1 MNKTEKEKFDIFNMS
16 VREKTLLTL
25 GFTSSLLIIIL
36 IVSYFIPLDSIKTN
50 FAIMNQF
57 PSLEHIFGTDWL
69 GRDMLTVTIKGL
81 GLSIFIGF
89 IASVLSAIIATIM
102 GLLSGINDYAD
113 TVVTWLID
121 FFLSIPHILFI
132 ILISI
137 GVGGGAFGVIT
148 GVMLTHW
155 TSLSR
160 IIRAEIKQ
168 LNTMEYIKVAEQ
180 MGKSK
185 YWIATKHIIPNI
197 IPKIILGTILLFPH
211 AIMHEATVTFLG
223 FGLAPHEPAIGIILS
238 QSMTYLSSGYWW
250 LAFFPGIALVFIV
263 LLFDIIGDNLG
274 KLLDP
279 KTAQE

>member
-1 MNKTEKEKFDIFNMS
+1 MNKTEKKIDIFNMS
-16 VREKTLLTL
+16 LREKTLLTL
-25 GFTSSLLIIIL
+25 AFTISLLIIIL
-36 IVSYFIPLDSIKTN
+36 IASYFIPLDSLKTN
-50 FAIMNQF
+50 FASMNKF

-69 GRDMLTVTIKGL
+69 GRDMFTVTIKGL
-81 GLSIFIGF
+81 GLSIFIGL
-89 IASVLSAIIATIM
+89 IASVLSAVIATIM
-102 GLLSGINDYAD
+102 GVISGINDYAD
-113 TVVTWLID
+113 TIVTWLID

-132 ILISI
+132 IIISI
-137 GVGGGAFGVIT
+137 GVGGGAFGVIL

-168 LNTMEYIKVAEQ
+168 LKTMEYIKIAEQ

-185 YWIATKHIIPNI
+185 YWIATKHLIPNI

-223 FGLAPHEPAIGIILS
+223 FGLQPHEPAIGIILS
-238 QSMTYLSSGYWW
+238 QSMSYLSSGYWW
-250 LAFFPGIALVFIV
+250 LTFLPGLALVFIV

>member
-1 MNKTEKEKFDIFNMS
+1 MNKTEKKIYIFNMS
-16 VREKTLLTL
+16 LREKTLLTL
-25 GFTSSLLIIIL
+25 AFTISLLIIIL
-36 IVSYFIPLDSIKTN
+36 IASYFIPLDSLKTN
-50 FAIMNQF
+50 FASMNKF

-69 GRDMLTVTIKGL
+69 GRDMFTVTIKGL
-81 GLSIFIGF
+81 GLSIFIGL
-89 IASVLSAIIATIM
+89 IASVLSAVIATIM
-102 GLLSGINDYAD
+102 GVISGINDYAD
-113 TVVTWLID
+113 TIVTWLID

-132 ILISI
+132 IIISI
-137 GVGGGAFGVIT
+137 GVGGGAFGVIL

-168 LNTMEYIKVAEQ
+168 LKTMEYIKIAEQ

-185 YWIATKHIIPNI
+185 YWIATKHLIPNI

-223 FGLAPHEPAIGIILS
+223 FGLQPHEPAIGIILS
-238 QSMTYLSSGYWW
+238 QSMSYLSSGYWW
-250 LAFFPGIALVFIV
+250 LTFLPGLALVFIV

>member
-102 GLLSGINDYAD
+102 GLISGINDYAD

>member
-1 MNKTEKEKFDIFNMS
+1 MNKTEKKIDIFNMS
-16 VREKTLLTL
+16 LREKTLLTL
-25 GFTSSLLIIIL
+25 AFTISLLIIIL
-36 IVSYFIPLDSIKTN
+36 IASYFIPLDSLKTN
-50 FAIMNQF
+50 FASMNKF

-69 GRDMLTVTIKGL
+69 GRDMFTVTVKGL
-81 GLSIFIGF
+81 GLSIFIGL
-89 IASVLSAIIATIM
+89 IASVLSAVIATIM
-102 GLLSGINDYAD
+102 GVISGINDYAD
-113 TVVTWLID
+113 TIVTWLID

-132 ILISI
+132 IIISI
-137 GVGGGAFGVIT
+137 GVGGGAFGVIL

-155 TSLSR
+155 TGLSR

-168 LNTMEYIKVAEQ
+168 LKTMEYIKIAEQ

-185 YWIATKHIIPNI
+185 YWIATKHLIPNI

-223 FGLAPHEPAIGIILS
+223 FGLQPHEPAIGIILS
-238 QSMTYLSSGYWW
+238 QSMSYLSSGYWW
-250 LAFFPGIALVFIV
+250 LTFLPGLALVFIV